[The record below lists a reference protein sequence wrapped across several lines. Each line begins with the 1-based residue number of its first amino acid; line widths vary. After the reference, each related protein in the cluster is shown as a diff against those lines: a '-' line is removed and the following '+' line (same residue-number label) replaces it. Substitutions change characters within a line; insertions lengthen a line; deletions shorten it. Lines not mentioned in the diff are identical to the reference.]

1 VLIRLLIA
9 TLLVYG
15 MSFSSAAVAE
25 ECPTYNFSEVFY
37 ADYYPNTPWASKGQ
51 KRLITW
57 SSSAT
62 LINDEYVN
70 RDFTLQE
77 IDWLKTAISTWD
89 VHLDSIEFSY
99 IQSQSADLV
108 IGFVPLV
115 SAVNQ
120 PGAYGYWN
128 AWWDANK
135 IRYRGTIKLKSGS
148 SFLDSKERF
157 IHAVQHEVGNVLGLG
172 DTRPNLSFESVL
184 EDPWQ
189 IPFGPDALSDYDVGL
204 VRQMYGEST
213 CPSSWKTATQVEA
226 EAKAKAEAEAEVK
239 AKAEEEAKAKV
250 EAEAKA
256 KAEEEAKAKVEAEA
270 KAKAEE
276 EAEAEAKAKAE
287 AEAKAK
293 AEEEA
298 GAEAKVAKKKST
310 ITCTKGKKVKKVKAV
325 KPKCPKGYKKK

>member
-239 AKAEEEAKAKV
+239 AKAEEEA
-250 EAEAKA
+250 
-256 KAEEEAKAKVEAEA
+256 
-270 KAKAEE
+270 
-276 EAEAEAKAKAE
+276 EAEAKAKAE